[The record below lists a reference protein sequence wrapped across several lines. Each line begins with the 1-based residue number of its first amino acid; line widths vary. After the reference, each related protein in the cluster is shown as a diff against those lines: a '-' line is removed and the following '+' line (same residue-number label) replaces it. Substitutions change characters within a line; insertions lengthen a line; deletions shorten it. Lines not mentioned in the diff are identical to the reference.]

1 MGAPVLQ
8 KKNFSLLLATNIS
21 LPSKAKFIH
30 RMFALFRFQK
40 FFVSLPIFSLR
51 FKAQQNKRFFTL
63 FHFEVK

>member
-8 KKNFSLLLATNIS
+8 KKKFFASFGNEFFA
-21 LPSKAKFIH
+21 SKQSEINTPY
-30 RMFALFRFQK
+30 FALFRFQT